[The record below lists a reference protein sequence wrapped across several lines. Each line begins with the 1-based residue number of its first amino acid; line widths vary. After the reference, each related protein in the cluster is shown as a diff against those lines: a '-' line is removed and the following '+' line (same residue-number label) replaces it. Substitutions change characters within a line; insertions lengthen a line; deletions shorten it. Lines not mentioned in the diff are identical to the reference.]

1 MRLSAGIA
9 SRVAPLL
16 LAGIPLISCTVVA
29 EEPFPPGSGPGP
41 RPGICASE
49 YDPVCAERRGDRQSF
64 GNACLA
70 QQAGFRIVRR
80 GECRSEGGGRPPQFC
95 TNEYAP
101 VCARRGSGMRS
112 FGNEC
117 QAEASRYRIL
127 YSGECRGSNW
137 GGGGGGPPSGAER
150 FCTQQYDPVCARR
163 GRDVRT
169 FGNQCEADAAGFRVI
184 SGGEC

>member
-1 MRLSAGIA
+1 MRLSTWMTIPVG
-9 SRVAPLL
+9 SLL
-16 LAGIPLISCTVVA
+16 LAGLALASCTVVG
-29 EEPFPPGSGPGP
+29 EEPFPPGSGSGP
-41 RPGICASE
+41 RPGICTRE
-49 YDPVCAERRGDRQSF
+49 YDPVCAERRGERQTF

-70 QQAGFRIVRR
+70 EHAGYRIVRR

-101 VCARRGSGMRS
+101 VCARRGSDTRT

-117 QAEASRYRIL
+117 QAEASRYRVL
-127 YSGECRGSNW
+127 HSGECRGSGW
-137 GGGGGGPPSGAER
+137 GGGGLPSGER
-150 FCTQQYDPVCARR
+150 VCTQQYDPVCARR

-169 FGNQCEADAAGFRVI
+169 FGNQCAADAAGYRVI